1 MDTALISNET
11 KIIKSMFALGTDIHF
26 GEVYITPR
34 LAQRFALCDS
44 SSFKVVKTNE
54 VIVL

>member
-44 SSFKVVKTNE
+44 SFKVIKTNE